1 MGTHGVAATSQ
12 PLAVLTGM
20 QIMQQG
26 GNAVDAAVA
35 MAAMLNVV
43 EPMSTG
49 IGGDVFA
56 LIYEAKS
63 GTTMG
68 VNASGRSPG
77 SASLK
82 EYQNRLARLGKNDI
96 PPHSPLAWTVP
107 GALDGW
113 ATVIQKWGRMA
124 LAQVLAPAIRAA
136 EDGIAVAPQTAAA
149 WEQGAEILLQH
160 ADSAKTWLFPD
171 GHAPRA
177 GEVFRNPSLGRTL
190 RMIAEGGRDVFYR
203 GNIADAIVRFS
214 EQNGG
219 LFTHS
224 DLANHTSNLLE
235 PICTECRGYEVLGFP
250 PNSQGVATLEALS
263 ILEGK
268 GIGAM
273 GHNSP
278 DTIHLQLEAMKLALH
293 DAWCHVTD
301 LDFCK
306 VPAES
311 LLEPEYVR
319 KQSGCISMER
329 AIQQSD
335 CSSSAGDTVYICAAD
350 GEGNVA
356 SFMNSVFMPW
366 GSGLT
371 VEDTGILLQNR
382 GHCFSLDPASVNLIA
397 PGKRTRHTLSPAMVL
412 HQGRPFVA
420 FGFVGGDMQVQAQVQ
435 FLSNV
440 IDFGMNVQD
449 ALDAPRWR
457 YNGTDSS
464 IAVES
469 GISSETQ
476 AELIKRGHQVTGSD
490 GFFGAGQA
498 ILIHRQL
505 GSFQAGSDGRRDGC
519 ALGY

>member
-1 MGTHGVAATSQ
+1 MD
-12 PLAVLTGM
+12 LA
-20 QIMQQG
+20 
-26 GNAVDAAVA
+26 
-35 MAAMLNVV
+35 
-43 EPMSTG
+43 
-49 IGGDVFA
+49 
-56 LIYEAKS
+56 
-63 GTTMG
+63 
-68 VNASGRSPG
+68 
-77 SASLK
+77 
-82 EYQNRLARLGKNDI
+82 
-96 PPHSPLAWTVP
+96 H
-107 GALDGW
+107 
-113 ATVIQKWGRMA
+113 
-124 LAQVLAPAIRAA
+124 VLAPAIRAA

-149 WEQGAEILLQH
+149 WEQGVGILSQR

-235 PICTECRGYEVLGFP
+235 PICTQYHGYKVLGFP

-268 GIGAM
+268 GIAAM

-306 VPAES
+306 VSAES
-311 LLEPEYVR
+311 LLEPEYIR
-319 KQSGCISMER
+319 KQSGRISMDR
-329 AIQQSD
+329 AIQQLG
-335 CSSSAGDTVYICAAD
+335 CGSSAGDTVYICAAD
-350 GEGNVA
+350 CEGNVT
-356 SFMNSVFMPW
+356 SFLNSVFMPW

-371 VEDTGILLQNR
+371 VGDTGILLQNR
-382 GHCFSLDPASVNLIA
+382 GHCFSLDPASVNSIA

-435 FLSNV
+435 FLCNV

-449 ALDAPRWR
+449 ALDAGRWR

-469 GISSETQ
+469 GILPETQ

-490 GFFGAGQA
+490 GFFGGGQA

-505 GSFQAGSDGRRDGC
+505 GSLQAGSDGRRDGC
-519 ALGY
+519 ALAY